1 MAFLDVVKAIIP
13 LLLIVG
19 LLYGALFLIKKY
31 GISFKGKKNGS
42 VNINVLSSQ
51 MIMPKKYISVV
62 KVEDKFL
69 VLGVSEN
76 SITLLKE
83 LDRPSEINKPYAD
96 NVEKNNFLDLL
107 KKNLGLR

>member
-1 MAFLDVVKAIIP
+1 MTFLDILKALIP

-19 LLYGALFLIKKY
+19 LLYGVLFLIKKY

-62 KVEDKFL
+62 KVEEKLL

-83 LDRPSEINKPYAD
+83 LDKPTEVNKPYA
-96 NVEKNNFLDLL
+96 VKEEKNNFLDLL
-107 KKNLGLR
+107 KKNLGLK